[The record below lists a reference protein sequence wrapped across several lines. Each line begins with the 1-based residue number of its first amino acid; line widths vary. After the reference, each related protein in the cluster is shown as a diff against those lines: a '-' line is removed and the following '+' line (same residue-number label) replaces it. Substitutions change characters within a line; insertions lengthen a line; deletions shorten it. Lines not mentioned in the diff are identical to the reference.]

1 MVAPPCGER
10 GLKSSTLTRTLQGTT
25 VAPPCG
31 ERGLK
36 SQGSLF
42 VWSEY
47 GGRSPSWGAWIE
59 INSLRVCMMKIV
71 KVAPPRG
78 ERGLKY
84 DVILGFIL
92 QRHVAPPRGERGL
105 KCHAHVPSPAR
116 SASRSPSWG
125 AWIEI
130 CVLLIRWSAWCVAP
144 PRGERGLKSMPAN
157 GSSTISPGRSP
168 SWGAWI
174 EILSAFKSHHTSH
187 VAPPRGERGLKY
199 VGAYQALDISL
210 SLPLVGSVD

>member
-1 MVAPPCGER
+1 MKCFCVWDACRPLAVAPPRGER
-10 GLKSSTLTRTLQGTT
+10 GLKSRCAKSF
-25 VAPPCG
+25 PSPCA
-31 ERGLK
+31 R
-36 SQGSLF
+36 
-42 VWSEY
+42 
-47 GGRSPSWGAWIE
+47 RSPSWGAWIE
-59 INSLRVCMMKIV
+59 IR
-71 KVAPPRG
+71 
-78 ERGLKY
+78 
-84 DVILGFIL
+84 
-92 QRHVAPPRGERGL
+92 
-105 KCHAHVPSPAR
+105 CHSWLYPAK
-116 SASRSPSWG
+116 ACRSPSWG